1 VVVSRFDR
9 FSFKS
14 PSGTRRKVFLV
25 KIGPGKVFDLLS
37 PSSFIFI
44 HCEQFLGKILPTY

>member
-9 FSFKS
+9 FSFNS
-14 PSGTRRKVFLV
+14 PSGTRRNVFLV
-25 KIGPGKVFDLLS
+25 KIGPGEVFDLS